1 MLSQFVFFSKE
12 FQKGDYQGVSTSL
25 LKYVPNNERYLTCC
39 VIICTCAIF
48 VVFQNGDYQGVSTSR
63 LKYVP
68 NIEDD
73 GRYLTC
79 RVIIRGKAEKVLE
92 DAWEIKVLCKYVY
105 KKCCGTAPFL
115 CRSHSL

>member
-1 MLSQFVFFSKE
+1 MAGLSRVVSSFVTNNFE
-12 FQKGDYQGVSTSL
+12 FL
-25 LKYVPNNERYLTCC
+25 L
-39 VIICTCAIF
+39 
-48 VVFQNGDYQGVSTSR
+48 QNGDYQGVSTSR

-92 DAWEIKVLCKYVY
+92 DSWEIKVLCKYVY
-105 KKCCGTAPFL
+105 SCK
-115 CRSHSL
+115 